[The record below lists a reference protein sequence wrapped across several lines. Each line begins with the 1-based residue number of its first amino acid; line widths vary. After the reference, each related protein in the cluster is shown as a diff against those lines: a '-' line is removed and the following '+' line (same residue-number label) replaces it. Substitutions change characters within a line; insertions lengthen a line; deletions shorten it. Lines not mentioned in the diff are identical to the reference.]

1 MYNGITNSNK
11 SLTAPTENIIKAAII
26 NNFARRTT
34 KEFIVCNELTFS
46 SHNRIADLVFCK
58 DNKTYAF
65 EIKAWNDDFR
75 RFGHQLDMYCRSFD
89 YIYLVTT
96 SNHISSI
103 TSLPSY
109 VGIIHFSRLGSIKY
123 IRKAT
128 LNPNI
133 DKQEVLM
140 SIPISFLRENSSQT
154 KYTRSKSN
162 LITLKETKSLFVKYL
177 HSKYRWTNS
186 DLVNLL
192 HYEDI
197 IRNPDYIKL

>member
-1 MYNGITNSNK
+1 MYKGTANNNSFE
-11 SLTAPTENIIKAAII
+11 TPRENIIKAAII
-26 NNFARRTT
+26 NNFARKTA

-58 DNKTYAF
+58 ENKTYAF
-65 EIKAWNDDFR
+65 EIKAWTDDFR
-75 RFGHQLDMYCRSFD
+75 RLGPQLDMYCRIFD
-89 YIYLVTT
+89 YIYLAIT

-103 TSLPSY
+103 ASLPSY

-128 LNPNI
+128 RNPNI
-133 DKQEVLM
+133 DKQEILM
-140 SIPISFLRENSSQT
+140 SIPISFIREHSSQT
-154 KYTRSKSN
+154 KYTRSN
-162 LITLKETKSLFVKYL
+162 NDLISLKETKGLFSKYL
-177 HSKYRWTNS
+177 HSKYRWTDS
-186 DLVNLL
+186 DLASVL